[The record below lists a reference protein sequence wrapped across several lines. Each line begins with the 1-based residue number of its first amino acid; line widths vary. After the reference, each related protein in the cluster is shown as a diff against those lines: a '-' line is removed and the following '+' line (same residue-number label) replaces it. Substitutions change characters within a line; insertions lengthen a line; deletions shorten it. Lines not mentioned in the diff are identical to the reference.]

1 MQDSNRERFWDVA
14 PNSTGIVGEF
24 EAVDSVNERIA
35 RAIIAEAL
43 NGGSPEVIHMARQHA
58 AVLTELDLRQEMRAR
73 TLERI
78 FAGVERL
85 AA

>member
-1 MQDSNRERFWDVA
+1 MWDNNRERFWDVA
-14 PNSTGIVGEF
+14 PNSTGIAGEF
-24 EAVDSVNERIA
+24 EGADTVNQRIA
-35 RAIIAEAL
+35 RAIITEAQCS
-43 NGGSPEVIHMARQHA
+43 GSPEVIQMARQHA
-58 AVLTELDLRQEMRAR
+58 VVLTELDVRQEMRAR